1 VANGREH
8 IFCDATITTSTQTFI
23 MPDYD
28 EYGIAYKDRSALMSK
43 NYDKGAATMYSHYIV
58 IDGLIEG
65 TWNRKNNGKTNTIE
79 TTPFAAL
86 SKRKQH
92 ALESAVK
99 RYTKFFSENDAPV
112 SKSQR

>member
-1 VANGREH
+1 
-8 IFCDATITTSTQTFI
+8 

-43 NYDKGAATMYSHYIV
+43 NYDKGATTMYSHYIV
-58 IDGLIEG
+58 IDGVIEG
-65 TWNRKNNGKTNTIE
+65 TWSRKVNGKTHNIE

-86 SKRKQH
+86 SKRKQK
-92 ALESAVK
+92 ALERAMK
-99 RYTKFFSENDAPV
+99 RYTKFFSESHASV